1 MGLRR
6 TSTSTACVSLS
17 DVTLVLKT
25 STSAIQETNWENRV
39 ESIHINITQ
48 RGNKRIAENERK
60 PEYEQGSEVGHD
72 GSLELDRT
80 RTSPRAVPG
89 GPEEL
94 PVPVFHSCSMHA
106 LSAQQA
112 LTLQLSP
119 NNARMVNNPHHSHSH
134 PS

>member
-6 TSTSTACVSLS
+6 TSTSTACISLS

-80 RTSPRAVPG
+80 RTTPRAVPG

-94 PVPVFHSCSMHA
+94 PVPVFIPAPCTRSA
-106 LSAQQA
+106 LSKR
-112 LTLQLSP
+112 SP
-119 NNARMVNNPHHSHSH
+119 YNCHLIMPGW
-134 PS
+134 